1 MEKAFARIRHNLLT
15 EVVSKKVR
23 SKIVKHGFHNL
34 KLALL
39 VELNL
44 EVFPVDKIV
53 NEYHENE
60 MRLSNK
66 KHKGFAK

>member
-1 MEKAFARIRHNLLT
+1 M
-15 EVVSKKVR
+15 
-23 SKIVKHGFHNL
+23 

-53 NEYHENE
+53 NEYHDNE